1 MHIISEIVSLLI
13 VLCFMFLSIYRG
25 VGLQAEVIDEV
36 YNVVVDA
43 IFGFSFKG
51 AVRDPFGSILDILK
65 KTTIPIASIDI
76 PSGQCPLKKTNVS
89 HHRKASQQ
97 IPKYHR
103 VVQKAGLL
111 KATLAL
117 RL

>member
-1 MHIISEIVSLLI
+1 MG
-13 VLCFMFLSIYRG
+13 F
-25 VGLQAEVIDEV
+25 GLQAEVIDEV

-65 KTTIPIASIDI
+65 KTTIPVASIDI
-76 PSGQCPLKKTNVS
+76 PSGQCPLSNQRL

-97 IPKYHR
+97 IPKYHIVHISGVKCR
-103 VVQKAGLL
+103 FLEGQGSL
-111 KATLAL
+111 KTVAFVPMHEYLNANVLFVT
-117 RL
+117 